1 MGADVPRDALAL
13 LDVLERAVGSV
24 CGIEVDTVD
33 EAGLTARLDRLQRA
47 QARLAAERA
56 RLVAVLEQRR
66 TAPIQ
71 DPRQRERERQQLRRE
86 VAGRSNRAPAA
97 TKLDAQAG
105 RAAAEHTATGVAFA
119 DGHLDAEHV
128 RLIGQAL
135 DTIVDP
141 DERATIEQDLL
152 QVAGRSRPAVLGRYV
167 RDLLAR
173 RVPVTVTLREE
184 QQHRDRRFSATQ
196 TPDGGLALSGIVYGT
211 AAETI
216 RTALDAYRRADAT
229 GELRTPAQRSLDA
242 LEQLCAVALEAGV
255 APARHGTRPQVIVT
269 VTTDQLD
276 RGDHGVA
283 LLGSGE
289 PTTIGRIRHLFDDCA
304 WSRIILAP
312 DSTPIE
318 ASETVRTVPHGLWR
332 ALLARDRGCTW
343 HGCDAPAVGR
353 HGLWRCRGGIATWSV
368 SSRGVVAMGDGIGES
383 VLSVNVVDPR
393 DVVSVRG
400 SWADCSSRCRS
411 YSCLMSPSMSGWE
424 RAAGW
429 RCRGRRRVRRA
440 GM

>member
-1 MGADVPRDALAL
+1 MGAAELGDA
-13 LDVLERAVGSV
+13 LDVLDRAVGTV
-24 CGIEVDTVD
+24 CGVAVDTVD

-66 TAPIQ
+66 TGPIQ

-105 RAAAEHTATGVAFA
+105 QAAAEHTATGVAFA
-119 DGHLDAEHV
+119 DGRIDAEHV
-128 RLIGQAL
+128 RLIGQTL
-135 DTIVDP
+135 DTIIDP

-152 QVAGRSRPAVLGRYV
+152 QVAGRSRPAVLGRYA

-184 QQHRDRRFSATQ
+184 QQHRDRRLSTTE

-216 RTALDAYRRADAT
+216 RTALDAFRRADVP
-229 GELRTPAQRSLDA
+229 GELRSPAQRSVDA
-242 LEQLCAVALEAGV
+242 LEQLCAVALKTGI

-276 RGDHGVA
+276 LGDDGIA
-283 LLGSGE
+283 LLASGE

-304 WSRIILAP
+304 WARVVLAP

-318 ASETVRTVPHGLWR
+318 ASEAVRTVPHGLWR
-332 ALLARDRGCTW
+332 ALLARDGGCTW
-343 HGCDAPAVGR
+343 HGCDAPATWCDVAHGQTPFAAHGQLSPDNATLLCRR
-353 HGLWRCRGGIATWSV
+353 HHRRFDHGNYRITIDGNHVNYHHTRDTTPHPPPA
-368 SSRGVVAMGDGIGES
+368 SRSGPPARTG
-383 VLSVNVVDPR
+383 PR
-393 DVVSVRG
+393 TG
-400 SWADCSSRCRS
+400 TPPSRPPDQPRN
-411 YSCLMSPSMSGWE
+411 
-424 RAAGW
+424 
-429 RCRGRRRVRRA
+429 
-440 GM
+440 